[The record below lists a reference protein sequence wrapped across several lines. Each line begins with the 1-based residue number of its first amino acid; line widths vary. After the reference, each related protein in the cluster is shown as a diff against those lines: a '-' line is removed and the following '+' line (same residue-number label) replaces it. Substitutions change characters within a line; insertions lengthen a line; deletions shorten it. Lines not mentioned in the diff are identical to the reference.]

1 VKAIETPPKGESA
14 MSTFSMLKFRAAIF
28 AAALAFAPLAS
39 ALHAQDAGM
48 MGRMNVPFAFEMG
61 SQHYPAG
68 VYTIRMEN
76 EHAILIRGTSVS
88 GLALALVESND
99 SPAKHGQ
106 AVFHRYGDRYFLNAI
121 SITGKGRC
129 VFLRQSKEEGNLQI
143 AAGKTRPANLEI
155 ALSTPR

>member
-1 VKAIETPPKGESA
+1 
-14 MSTFSMLKFRAAIF
+14 MSTFSMLKFRAGIF
-28 AAALAFAPLAS
+28 ATALAFAALARAS
-39 ALHAQDAGM
+39 QAQNAGM

-68 VYTIRMEN
+68 DYSIRMEE

-88 GLALALVESND
+88 GIALALVETDN

-106 AVFHRYGDRYFLNAI
+106 ASFHRYGNRYFLNAI
-121 SITGKGRC
+121 SIKGEDRC
-129 VFLRQSKEEGNLQI
+129 VFIRRSKEEAYLQS

-155 ALSTPR
+155 ALLESR